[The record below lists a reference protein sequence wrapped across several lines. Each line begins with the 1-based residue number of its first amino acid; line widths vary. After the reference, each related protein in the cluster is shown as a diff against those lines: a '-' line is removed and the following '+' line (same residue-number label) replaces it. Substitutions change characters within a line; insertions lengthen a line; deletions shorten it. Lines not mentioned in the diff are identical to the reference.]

1 MNMSIEQDVDVRCR
15 SSSSNNAS
23 YEDPAKW
30 CRQNT
35 IWVLGLFGTAIGAGV
50 LFLPINAGIGGI
62 LPLMI
67 ITVLAFPI
75 TYFSHR
81 ALARFVLSAGSAT
94 DGILAVTGEYFGAK
108 ARRVFTVIY
117 FLAIYSILLMY
128 SVAIT
133 NTAQS
138 FIVNQMNMPEP
149 PRGLTAGFLIA
160 GLLFIVRFG
169 QDAVMKTMS
178 LLVYPFIGSLCLMG
192 IYLIPKWNTAI
203 LDVTHLSLSG
213 SGQGMFMTVWM
224 TFPVL
229 VLSFNHYSMI
239 SPFVVAQRQCYGD
252 KFADDKCAQIQKYSY
267 ILMILTVLFFVYSCV
282 FSLSPADLAM
292 AKKQNISILTYLAN
306 HFHSAFIACLS
317 PIIAFLAITKSFL
330 GHYIGA
336 YEAMRDIIVE
346 VFPSRNNKKK
356 TDFII
361 LFFMFVTCWLIAYIN
376 PSILGII
383 ESISGPIGAVILLL
397 LPMYAIRKLPV
408 LKMYR
413 NKISNV
419 FVAIIGV
426 ITVSAIIFALF

>member
-1 MNMSIEQDVDVRCR
+1 
-15 SSSSNNAS
+15 
-23 YEDPAKW
+23 
-30 CRQNT
+30 
-35 IWVLGLFGTAIGAGV
+35 
-50 LFLPINAGIGGI
+50 
-62 LPLMI
+62 MI

-267 ILMILTVLFFVYSCV
+267 ILMILTVLFLYTAVYSVCRRQILLWQRNKTSQ
-282 FSLSPADLAM
+282 FSLISPT
-292 AKKQNISILTYLAN
+292 I
-306 HFHSAFIACLS
+306 FIQRL
-317 PIIAFLAITKSFL
+317 LL
-330 GHYIGA
+330 
-336 YEAMRDIIVE
+336 
-346 VFPSRNNKKK
+346 VFPRLSHLSQLRNP
-356 TDFII
+356 F
-361 LFFMFVTCWLIAYIN
+361 
-376 PSILGII
+376 
-383 ESISGPIGAVILLL
+383 
-397 LPMYAIRKLPV
+397 
-408 LKMYR
+408 
-413 NKISNV
+413 
-419 FVAIIGV
+419 
-426 ITVSAIIFALF
+426 

>member
-1 MNMSIEQDVDVRCR
+1 MSIEQDVDVRCR

-62 LPLMI
+62 LPLVI

-213 SGQGMFMTVWM
+213 SGQGC
-224 TFPVL
+224 
-229 VLSFNHYSMI
+229 S
-239 SPFVVAQRQCYGD
+239 
-252 KFADDKCAQIQKYSY
+252 
-267 ILMILTVLFFVYSCV
+267 
-282 FSLSPADLAM
+282 
-292 AKKQNISILTYLAN
+292 
-306 HFHSAFIACLS
+306 
-317 PIIAFLAITKSFL
+317 
-330 GHYIGA
+330 
-336 YEAMRDIIVE
+336 
-346 VFPSRNNKKK
+346 
-356 TDFII
+356 
-361 LFFMFVTCWLIAYIN
+361 
-376 PSILGII
+376 
-383 ESISGPIGAVILLL
+383 
-397 LPMYAIRKLPV
+397 
-408 LKMYR
+408 
-413 NKISNV
+413 
-419 FVAIIGV
+419 
-426 ITVSAIIFALF
+426 